1 MSINLLCLCPLTE
14 SKAAMHENK
23 NVRNVRE
30 YSERPWVKDEM
41 NVETINLFLR
51 VVMGSRAKNLVV
63 RCRKQKFIPI
73 AVDQLF

>member
-23 NVRNVRE
+23 NVRNEENIQNAPR
-30 YSERPWVKDEM
+30 VKDEM
-41 NVETINLFLR
+41 NIETINLFLR

-63 RCRKQKFIPI
+63 RCRK
-73 AVDQLF
+73 